1 METRLDEGSI
11 SLIAP
16 GPALR
21 LPTVPELAPDEIVA
35 DVRESVRRDLGEF
48 ESSMQIVEAGE
59 RMLDGC
65 CEPFAAGYLPGST
78 ERRKFDDAIGGMRAA
93 LGRFKIEETGR
104 QILREFRT
112 KTGRFSPKNGV
123 SKQATQNPKSIY
135 GPC

>member
-1 METRLDEGSI
+1 METRLDGSI
-11 SLIAP
+11 SLIAL

-21 LPTVPELAPDEIVA
+21 LPTVPEPALDEIVA

>member
-1 METRLDEGSI
+1 METKLTEGSI
-11 SLIAP
+11 NAIAP